1 MTIDPHGFT
10 SSLGWETRLCP
21 TGRLPPTRLV
31 SQRTS
36 DKGQMTLTVRV
47 ISPDKTVWDAAAE
60 EVVLPS
66 TTGQLGILSG
76 HAPLLT
82 ALDTGVMRVRSSKN
96 QDWVAIALSGGFA
109 EVEQDE
115 VTILVNGAERG
126 DKINLEEARAAYNE
140 AETRF
145 NQVKPDDRQAQI
157 QATQAYKRARA
168 RFQAAGGLV

>member
-1 MTIDPHGFT
+1 
-10 SSLGWETRLCP
+10 
-21 TGRLPPTRLV
+21 
-31 SQRTS
+31 
-36 DKGQMTLTVRV
+36 MTLTVRV

-82 ALDTGVMRVRSSKN
+82 ALDTGVMRVRPDRN
-96 QDWVAIALSGGFA
+96 QGWVAIALLGGFA
-109 EVEQDE
+109 EVEQNE

-126 DKINLEEARAAYNE
+126 DSINLEEARSAFGE
-140 AETRF
+140 AETRL
-145 NQVKPDDRQAQI
+145 NQVQQGDRQAQI

-168 RFQAAGGLV
+168 RFQAAGGLI